1 MSELVS
7 NDKEKAPHFHATK
20 PFIDDL
26 GTFNDGCVFNDV
38 YKDMYPPELQLK
50 VEHSGTHATFLN
62 LDVMG
67 KDGVFVYKLFNTR
80 DAFRFFMV
88 LMPYI
93 DSNIPKSIFYSALVG
108 EFLRTARTSLLFK
121 DLNEKVLE
129 LLNRM
134 KVQGAQSLGCR
145 KAIPKII
152 QRHEKAFTNSGK
164 ICDKILSELH
174 I

>member
-7 NDKEKAPHFHATK
+7 NDKVKAPHLHATK

-26 GTFNDGCVFNDV
+26 DTFNDGSVFNDV
-38 YKDMYPPELQLK
+38 YKDMYTPELQLK
-50 VEHSGTHATFLN
+50 VEHSGTHSTFLN
-62 LDVMG
+62 LDIMG
-67 KDGVFVYKLFNTR
+67 KDGVFVYKLFNKR
-80 DAFRFFMV
+80 DTFPFFMV
-88 LMPYI
+88 LMSYI
-93 DSNIPKSIFYSALVG
+93 DSNIPKSMFYFALVG

-134 KVQGAQSLGCR
+134 KVLGAQSLGCR

-152 QRHEKAFTNSGK
+152 QRHEKAFTNS
-164 ICDKILSELH
+164 
-174 I
+174 

>member
-7 NDKEKAPHFHATK
+7 NDKVKAPHLHATK

-26 GTFNDGCVFNDV
+26 DTFNDGSVFNDV
-38 YKDMYPPELQLK
+38 YKDMYTPELQLK
-50 VEHSGTHATFLN
+50 VEHSGTHSTFLN
-62 LDVMG
+62 LDIMG
-67 KDGVFVYKLFNTR
+67 KDGVFVYKLFNKR
-80 DAFRFFMV
+80 DTFPFFMV
-88 LMPYI
+88 LMSYI
-93 DSNIPKSIFYSALVG
+93 DSNIPKSMFYFALVG

-121 DLNEKVLE
+121 DFNEKVLE

-134 KVQGAQSLGCR
+134 KVQGAQS
-145 KAIPKII
+145 KII
-152 QRHEKAFTNSGK
+152 QRHEKAFTNFGK

>member
-7 NDKEKAPHFHATK
+7 NDKVKAPHLHATK

-26 GTFNDGCVFNDV
+26 DTFNDGSVFNDV
-38 YKDMYPPELQLK
+38 YKDMYTPELQLK
-50 VEHSGTHATFLN
+50 VEHSGTHSTFLN
-62 LDVMG
+62 LDIMG
-67 KDGVFVYKLFNTR
+67 KDGVFVYKLFNKR
-80 DAFRFFMV
+80 DTFPFFMV
-88 LMPYI
+88 LMSYI
-93 DSNIPKSIFYSALVG
+93 DSNIPKSMFYFALVG